1 MYPSVLYAQV
11 AIEDSRIF
19 DEPVRR
25 ERFYELLTLRLPVKS
40 EIRFLRTK
48 WFAFLP
54 WIIRSQFFGRFG
66 DLERVE
72 PMQLYYI

>member
-1 MYPSVLYAQV
+1 MIIMYPSVLYAQV

-48 WFAFLP
+48 
-54 WIIRSQFFGRFG
+54 
-66 DLERVE
+66 
-72 PMQLYYI
+72 